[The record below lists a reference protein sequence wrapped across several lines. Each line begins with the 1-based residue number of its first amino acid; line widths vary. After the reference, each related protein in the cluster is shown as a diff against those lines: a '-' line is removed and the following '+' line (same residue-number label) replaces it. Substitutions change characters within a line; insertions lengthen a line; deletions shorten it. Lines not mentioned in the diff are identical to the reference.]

1 MPMIQGAALRG
12 RSTADMKV
20 RRESLGLTQGWMAE
34 QLGVQD
40 RAIRRWEAGDR
51 EIPEDVW
58 IVLDRAEAAAYE
70 ILWETIRGIR
80 SEVVD
85 IEVYDN
91 AEDFYEAWDMEPYP
105 ASFHRAAV
113 SKIPLMVEGEIR
125 FHYPRRAAGTDSSE

>member
-1 MPMIQGAALRG
+1 MPLMEGAALRG
-12 RSTADMKV
+12 RSAADMRV
-20 RRESLGLTQGWMAE
+20 RRESLGLTQVWVAD

-85 IEVYDN
+85 IEVYDSYD
-91 AEDFYEAWDMEPYP
+91 DFYEAWDMKPYP
-105 ASFHRAAV
+105 PSFHRAAV
-113 SKIPLMVEGEIR
+113 AKIPLMVDGDIR
-125 FHYPRRAAGTDSSE
+125 FHYPHRAASIDSSE